1 MTNISILNKKDNIT
15 FSINPFP
22 HAIIKDALPAIL
34 ADQLTSEFP
43 MHAFDTSMNNK
54 RKDISAIK
62 VKNMENISVLW
73 KEFISYHSSQA
84 FYKEVLQ
91 IFKPC
96 FDENI
101 YRSYSDF
108 LSGVRG
114 YDHHKDRQIL
124 LDAQISINTPVTE
137 SSSVRKA
144 HVDNTNKLF
153 SGLYY
158 LKQKNDDSVG
168 GDLDILD
175 WNPSY
180 TQQEKLK
187 FYKEGVSPKHFH
199 RNKKLKFENNVA
211 IIFLNSINA
220 LHAVTPREPTIHS
233 RCFVNLVGE
242 LKDDIFEK
250 QTPLKKKIYTLK
262 EKANRM
268 IAEAKKNIGAFKKR

>member
-1 MTNISILNKKDNIT
+1 MKNISILNNKGNIT
-15 FSINPFP
+15 FSLNPFP
-22 HAIIKDALPAIL
+22 HVIIKDALPVIL

-43 MHAFDTSMNNK
+43 IHAFDTSMNNK

-62 VKNMENISVLW
+62 VKNTENISTLW
-73 KEFISYHSSQA
+73 KEFIYYHSSHD

-96 FDENI
+96 FDKNL
-101 YRSYSDF
+101 YRSYSEF
-108 LSGVRG
+108 SSGVRG
-114 YDHHKDRQIL
+114 HDHHKDRQIL

-168 GDLDILD
+168 GDLEILS
-175 WNPSY
+175 WNQSY

-187 FYKEGVSPKHFH
+187 FYKEGVLPKHFH
-199 RNKKLKFENNVA
+199 RNKKLKYENNIA
-211 IIFLNSINA
+211 ILFLNSIDA

-242 LKDDIFEK
+242 LKDDIFENK
-250 QTPLKKKIYTLK
+250 TFLKKRIYTLK
-262 EKANRM
+262 EKVRLLL
-268 IAEAKKNIGAFKKR
+268 R